1 MRLRWLN
8 GVVLMGV
15 LAACGGGPE
24 DEGTSPFTP
33 TPGGPGGGTTGG
45 PGGQTGSPVTG
56 GPGGVSD
63 AGVPSQPGTAGGGG
77 SALPCD
83 IATILKD
90 KCGTCHGNP
99 LMSGPMPLIT
109 HADLQAASTVKQGE
123 KIAAR
128 VKARINDTAQPMP
141 PSNRPQLTA
150 AEKAALNAYIDSGA
164 KPVAT
169 GCSAPST
176 PGGTTTTPDAGITG
190 PGGGSSD
197 GGRLGEY
204 LPPDSECTDIQ
215 DLLAHG
221 GQTPGDT
228 TPYTAPTGGDHYE
241 IFYFK
246 PKWTDKVHTIRIDP
260 IIDNGAVLH
269 HWLLYMEPNGA
280 GDGTHKSDLG
290 LQPADSQLLSGWAP
304 GNKSIPLGR
313 DIGLQTIS
321 GPNSRFAI
329 ELHYNTSAN
338 PAKRTDR
345 SGARVCVTKNLRPK
359 EAAVHWLGTQG
370 ILSLGLGGMYDAF
383 GTCTVPK
390 ESHIIAHSPHMHVK
404 GRYMKTI
411 NKPKAGGAPVA
422 ITDKPFAFDDQQIY
436 PIENATGEIVVQ
448 PGDVITTTCTYD
460 GSASFSFGPNTTQEM
475 CYNFV
480 VAWPVGSLAKG
491 TGVVGGKNT
500 CID

>member
-1 MRLRWLN
+1 MRLRWLS
-8 GVVLMGV
+8 GVVFIGV
-15 LAACGGGPE
+15 IASCGG
-24 DEGTSPFTP
+24 DDDLGTGGFPSVP
-33 TPGGPGGGTTGG
+33 TAGGPGGTTGG
-45 PGGQTGSPVTG
+45 TTPGGTMG
-56 GPGGVSD
+56 GNPTPGGLSD
-63 AGVPSQPGTAGGGG
+63 AGTSPVGSPTGGTAGGG

-90 KCGTCHGNP
+90 KCQTCHGNP
-99 LMSGPMPLIT
+99 LMSGPMALIT
-109 HADLQAASTVKQGE
+109 HADLQVKSTLNPAQN
-123 KIAAR
+123 IAAR
-128 VKARINDTAQPMP
+128 VKARINDMAMPMP
-141 PSNRPQLTA
+141 PKGRPELTA
-150 AEKAALNAYIDSGA
+150 DEKAKLLAYIDGGA

-169 GCSAPST
+169 GCTTGPVVTT
-176 PGGTTTTPDAGITG
+176 PGGMT
-190 PGGGSSD
+190 GGGGGTTG

-246 PKWTDKVHTIRIDP
+246 PKWTVPVHTIRIDP

-290 LQPADSQLLSGWAP
+290 LQPSSSQLLSGWAP

-313 DIGLQTIS
+313 EIGLETIT
-321 GPNSRFAI
+321 GPNSRFGI
-329 ELHYNTSAN
+329 ELHYNTNAN

-345 SGARVCVTKNLRPK
+345 SGARLCVTSKLRPK
-359 EAAVHWLGTQG
+359 TAAVHWLGTQG
-370 ILSLGLGGMYDAF
+370 IISLGLGGMYDAF

-436 PIENATGEIVVQ
+436 PIETPTGEIVVQ

-460 GSASFSFGPNTTQEM
+460 GSASFSFGPNTDQEM

-491 TGVVGGKNT
+491 AGIVGGKNT

>member
-1 MRLRWLN
+1 
-8 GVVLMGV
+8 
-15 LAACGGGPE
+15 
-24 DEGTSPFTP
+24 
-33 TPGGPGGGTTGG
+33 
-45 PGGQTGSPVTG
+45 
-56 GPGGVSD
+56 
-63 AGVPSQPGTAGGGG
+63 
-77 SALPCD
+77 
-83 IATILKD
+83 
-90 KCGTCHGNP
+90 
-99 LMSGPMPLIT
+99 MPLIT
-109 HADLQAASTVKQGE
+109 YADLQANSTAKPGE

-128 VKARINDTAQPMP
+128 VKARINDTASPMP
-141 PSNRPQLTA
+141 PKGRPELTA

-164 KPVAT
+164 KSAT
-169 GCSAPST
+169 AGC
-176 PGGTTTTPDAGITG
+176 GTGTPDAGTSGNGIG
-190 PGGGSSD
+190 N
-197 GGRLGEY
+197 Y
-204 LPPDSECTDIQ
+204 LPPDSECEYMQ
-215 DLLAHG
+215 ELLAHG
-221 GQTPGDT
+221 GQTPDDT

-246 PKWTDKVHTIRIDP
+246 PKWTTKVHTIRLDP

-313 DIGLQTIS
+313 DIGLQTIQ
-321 GPNSRFAI
+321 GPNARFAI

-345 SGARVCVTKNLRPK
+345 SGARVCATSKLRPK

-436 PIENATGEIVVQ
+436 PIETPSGEIVVQ